1 MKRAIII
8 LSLFAIV
15 IKVGGQTVNINKT
28 DGSIVRHYFSTVNY
42 LDFSADYNI
51 HMKSGSIVSYDKK
64 TVNYVNFTWP
74 NIVVSNSEATTV
86 TENSVTLTGSVSV
99 SNVMTNY
106 TVGFFIAING
116 TPSST
121 NFIINATYGSL
132 NPTGNYSITVSG
144 LTAGT
149 TYYYR
154 AYTLCDEV
162 YYYST
167 TNSFT
172 TTDAVPSGLTSC
184 PDANHP
190 HMIDL
195 GLPSGTKWACCNVGA
210 TAPEKY
216 GNYYAWGE
224 TQPKSVYTWD
234 NYQYGSPSSGFVNI
248 GSDIAGT
255 IYDAATVNWGDS
267 WRIPTREQYVEL
279 KKYCTSVWTT
289 QNGVNGLKI
298 TGSSG
303 GIIFFPAAGFCTG
316 KDNQIFNVGGAGYYW
331 LSSYMEEPYYIWNIY
346 FYSGGVS
353 SYGSDLCCYGQPVRP
368 VRKN

>member
-1 MKRAIII
+1 MKRAIFI

-15 IKVGGQTVNINKT
+15 IKAGGQTVNINKT
-28 DGSIVRHYFSTVNY
+28 DGSVVRHYFSTVNY
-42 LDFSADYNI
+42 LDFTSGYNI

-74 NIVVSNSEATTV
+74 NIVVSNSDATTV

-121 NFIINATYGSL
+121 NFIINAAYGSL

-144 LTAGT
+144 LAAGT

-224 TQPKSVYTWD
+224 TQPKSVYKKN
-234 NYQYGSPSSGFVNI
+234 NYAYYQNGWVNI

-255 IYDAATVNWGDS
+255 GYDAATVNWGAPWCMPS
-267 WRIPTREQYVEL
+267 ETQCLEL
-279 KKYCTSVWTT
+279 KDNCTSIWTT
-289 QNGVNGLKI
+289 KNGVNGRKF
-298 TGSSG
+298 TGPNG
-303 GIIFFPAAGFCTG
+303 GTIFLPAAG
-316 KDNQIFNVGGAGYYW
+316 YH
-331 LSSYMEEPYYIWNIY
+331 
-346 FYSGGVS
+346 
-353 SYGSDLCCYGQPVRP
+353 SYGELNKVGEWGQYWSSRISDYSPTSAGDLWIRSDNVFYKFESRESGHTVRP
-368 VRKN
+368 VCKN